1 MLGSRSS
8 GGSQGGNR
16 QPRSGYTYITE
27 ADLSHD
33 KQIAKVLAVKEND
46 TVVKEGQRKF
56 SDVIVKVSF
65 KGAIRLFGMR
75 YDNPN
80 WEILKKAFTADENAW
95 PDREFY
101 LFIETEEFTGR
112 NFPRVEPIVKKK
124 KGS

>member
-8 GGSQGGNR
+8 GGSSQGR
-16 QPRSGYTYITE
+16 PQRSGYTYITE

-65 KGAIRLFGMR
+65 KGAVRLFGVKF
-75 YDNPN
+75 DTPN
-80 WEILKKAFTADENAW
+80 WDILKEGFTADENAW
-95 PDREFY
+95 PEREFY

-112 NFPRVEPIVKKK
+112 NFPRVETVAKKK
-124 KGS
+124 TSK